1 MHQNECEDYLEGII
15 NHSFEIITQDSLKKF
30 SEIFE
35 KNPSDIEEDL
45 SELEMLGY
53 IKIGEDRKITLTDE
67 GRRTGECIIKKHRVL
82 ESFLTEMLGME
93 PDAASKEACT
103 LEHGASNDTIKRLQS
118 YLGGPG
124 RCRRER
130 NIHGI
135 FTHNNK
141 CMGNPLT
148 SFSEDEKLM
157 ILCTKGGP
165 GRTNRLHDLGV
176 IPGEIIEINRRLSNG
191 AMVVKIKSCEVALS
205 PEIASSVFAEKI
217 Q

>member
-15 NHSFEIITQDSLKKF
+15 NHSFGIITPDSLKKF
-30 SEIFE
+30 SEVFE

-45 SELEMLGY
+45 SELERLGY
-53 IKIGEDRKITLTDE
+53 IKIGEDKTITLTDE

-103 LEHGASNDTIKRLQS
+103 LEHGASDDTIKRLQN

-124 RCRRER
+124 RCRRQRKE
-130 NIHGI
+130 HGI
-135 FTHNNK
+135 FNQTKN
-141 CMGNPLT
+141 CTGNPLT
-148 SFSEDEKLM
+148 TFSEDDKVK

-191 AMVVKIKSCEVALS
+191 AMVVTIKSCEVALS

-217 Q
+217 